1 MKKRKIFTLLYKPCD
16 CLLEQRVA
24 LFCTMAQTPLP
35 LSQGYFVLN
44 MPDMKLL
51 GYLMLQNLPCLKSKC
66 IKKLLNTLT
75 ALINLIWM
83 DMFSECQ
90 LRLNWSSS

>member
-1 MKKRKIFTLLYKPCD
+1 MGLSSGTESRPFLHNGIDSTSSESGLPRFKDARHETTW
-16 CLLEQRVA
+16 
-24 LFCTMAQTPLP
+24 LFNAA
-35 LSQGYFVLN
+35 
-44 MPDMKLL
+44 
-51 GYLMLQNLPCLKSKC
+51 KSSMSEKQMH
-66 IKKLLNTLT
+66 KKLLNTLT